1 MGLISRVSSRTYRKK
16 HEIMDDEISE
26 VVQLDVAARCICSHV
41 TNDPGGSETSKFYV
55 GTCSTHQRN
64 SIQIVEYDDYEN
76 VISRDEIR
84 LQSKD
89 TSVSKPIWHVSHHE
103 NHLAILQNNEIQ
115 VYNSESKNFE
125 FKISEIESPVYH
137 QISETELT
145 VLGKDS
151 LSVLDLETKKIKYST
166 QLESQIDKRF
176 ERGEIKTNPH
186 DDSQIYHISGKKLN
200 LYDTRENGT
209 TTPKNTASPSVSV
222 TTKYRIRSFD
232 VNPNRPDW
240 VSVACDD
247 RSITTFDIRDSRRYA
262 LETAHTHWIWSLR
275 FNPFHDRLILSSGS
289 DNRAV
294 SYNQFQTCSDNIKKT
309 KWSLNDTTSYDD
321 LSQISGGVSDK
332 SSISGKHSENS
343 EDDEYG
349 IKVNSITDG
358 VVASYDDFEDSVYAA
373 AWSHSDAWI
382 WAVVSYDGKLM
393 LNHVP
398 KGIKYS
404 ILL

>member
-1 MGLISRVSSRTYRKK
+1 M
-16 HEIMDDEISE
+16 
-26 VVQLDVAARCICSHV
+26 
-41 TNDPGGSETSKFYV
+41 
-55 GTCSTHQRN
+55 
-64 SIQIVEYDDYEN
+64 
-76 VISRDEIR
+76 ISRDEIR

-89 TSVSKPIWHVSHHE
+89 TSVSKPIWHVSHYDE
-103 NHLAILQNNEIQ
+103 HLSILQNNEIQ

-125 FKISEIESPVYH
+125 FKISDIESPVYQ
-137 QISETELT
+137 QISETDLT
-145 VLGKDS
+145 ILGNDS
-151 LSVLDLETKKIKYST
+151 LSVVDLETQKIKFATKLQKS
-166 QLESQIDKRF
+166 IDTRF

-186 DDSQIYHISGKKLN
+186 EPNQIYQISGKSMN
-200 LYDTRENGT
+200 LYDIRGSGT
-209 TTPKNTASPSVSV
+209 SGAPTITPSASAKPSFAV

-247 RSITTFDIRDSRRYA
+247 RSINTFDIRDARRFQ

-294 SYNQFQTCSDNIKKT
+294 LYNQFQTCSDNIKKT

-321 LSQISGGVSDK
+321 LSQISGGLSDK
-332 SSISGKHSENS
+332 SSNSGKQSETS

-349 IKVNSITDG
+349 IKVNNITDG

-382 WAVVSYDGKLM
+382 WAGVSYDGKLM

>member
-1 MGLISRVSSRTYRKK
+1 
-16 HEIMDDEISE
+16 
-26 VVQLDVAARCICSHV
+26 
-41 TNDPGGSETSKFYV
+41 
-55 GTCSTHQRN
+55 
-64 SIQIVEYDDYEN
+64 VEYDDYEN

-89 TSVSKPIWHVSHHE
+89 TSVSKPIWHVSHYNE
-103 NHLAILQNNEIQ
+103 HLSILQNNEIQ
-115 VYNSESKNFE
+115 VYNSDSKNFQ

-137 QISETELT
+137 QISETDLT
-145 VLGKDS
+145 ILGNDS
-151 LSVLDLETKKIKYST
+151 LSVVDLETQKIKYST
-166 QLESQIDKRF
+166 KLEKSIDKRF
-176 ERGEIKTNPH
+176 ERGEIKVNPH
-186 DDSQIYHISGKKLN
+186 ETSQIYQISGKNMN
-200 LYDTRENGT
+200 LYDTRINSTSEPPT
-209 TTPKNTASPSVSV
+209 TTPSSHSKPSLAV

-247 RSITTFDIRDSRRYA
+247 RSINTFDIRDTRRFQ

-275 FNPFHDRLILSSGS
+275 FNPFHDRLILSCGS

-294 SYNQFQTCSDNIKKT
+294 LYNQFQTCSDNIKKT

-321 LSQISGGVSDK
+321 LSQISGALSEK
-332 SSISGKHSENS
+332 SSLSGKHSENS

-349 IKVNSITDG
+349 IKVKNITDG

-382 WAVVSYDGKLM
+382 WAGVSYDGKLM